1 MGHAHDE
8 SHDAPH
14 DDGPAVIPPEP
25 VERSITPAPED
36 FATPAPTALYIWPVV
51 WVAVIALLGWGMFA
65 YARGTGFA
73 MVNQED
79 HDTSHGSA
87 EDPAAETGEGGASE
101 GHAHD

>member
-25 VERSITPAPED
+25 AERSITPAADD
-36 FATPAPTALYIWPVV
+36 FATTAPTALYVWPVV
-51 WVAVIALLGWGMFA
+51 WIAVIALLGWGMFA

-73 MVNQED
+73 EVNPD
-79 HDTSHGSA
+79 HESHA
-87 EDPAAETGEGGASE
+87 DGEGDHAGPGHGESAPE
-101 GHAHD
+101 PGHAHD